1 VVNAFKLSALVAA
14 GLPLVFACSDDNLTL
29 PSEGAPSRI
38 EIVSGNGQQ
47 APVSS
52 ALEPL
57 IVKVSDSQGRP
68 VAGVTV
74 DFVLEDGGG
83 GSVDPASDLTDAEG
97 HASTTITLGPQVGP
111 LSGQAQVQQD
121 GGSTP
126 IAVEFTANAVPADA
140 NILTLVFGDNQ
151 SAPVGTELP
160 DSLVVA
166 VTDGFGNP
174 VSGVTVTWEAQGGGT
189 VSEASTVTGDNG
201 QTFVTRTLGPTAGD
215 QQTVATAGPL
225 VGSPVTFTHHATA
238 GNANAVNIVSGNNQE
253 APAGS
258 KLPQPLVVQL
268 LDQGGNPIPNRPVSW
283 VIGDGGGTANP
294 QTSNTNADGQA
305 STEWTL
311 GPNPGTNTLN
321 AVVSGLT
328 PAAFTATGT
337 GAGTPSTLA
346 LTTQPPSS
354 VTVGATLSPAPV
366 VQVRDAAGH
375 NVAVAGVEITVGVSS
390 GKGQV
395 SGTTTVATDGNGQ
408 AQFSDLRITG
418 ASGSHKLIFAADGYR
433 SVTSNKI
440 EVEKASTATTI
451 TNQSS
456 PSSNPGESVT
466 VEFTVTS
473 PVGTPSGDVEVTA
486 SGGEE
491 KCTAPVA
498 QGSCDIVLNTPGD
511 RILTATYKG
520 NDVFSSSSSAGVLHQ
535 VTQPVNQPPVAVADE
550 YSTQFGQVLEVPA
563 PGVLANDTDPE
574 GGSLTAQLV
583 DSPAQGLV
591 TLNSNGSFTY
601 FPGGVSGTVDTFTYD
616 VSDGA
621 STARTTVTITVQ

>member
-1 VVNAFKLSALVAA
+1 
-14 GLPLVFACSDDNLTL
+14 
-29 PSEGAPSRI
+29 
-38 EIVSGNGQQ
+38 
-47 APVSS
+47 
-52 ALEPL
+52 
-57 IVKVSDSQGRP
+57 
-68 VAGVTV
+68 
-74 DFVLEDGGG
+74 
-83 GSVDPASDLTDAEG
+83 
-97 HASTTITLGPQVGP
+97 
-111 LSGQAQVQQD
+111 
-121 GGSTP
+121 
-126 IAVEFTANAVPADA
+126 
-140 NILTLVFGDNQ
+140 
-151 SAPVGTELP
+151 
-160 DSLVVA
+160 VA

-189 VSEASTVTGDNG
+189 VSEASTVTGDDG
-201 QTFVTRTLGPTAGD
+201 QTFVTRTLGPIAGD
-215 QQTVATAGPL
+215 QQTVATAGQL
-225 VGSPVTFTHHATA
+225 AVSPVTFIHHATA
-238 GNANAVNIVSGNNQE
+238 GNPNAVNIVSGNNQE

-268 LDQGGNPIPNRPVSW
+268 LDQDGNPIPNRPVSW
-283 VIGDGGGTANP
+283 VVGDGGGTANP

-491 KCTAPVA
+491 KCTAPIA

-535 VTQPVNQPPVAVADE
+535 VTQPVNQPPIAVADE

-621 STARTTVTITVQ
+621 STARTTVTITVQGV

>member
-1 VVNAFKLSALVAA
+1 VNAFKLSALVAA

>member
-1 VVNAFKLSALVAA
+1 VVNAFKLSAVVAA

-29 PSEGAPSRI
+29 PSEGAPARI

-111 LSGQAQVQQD
+111 LTGQAQVQQD

-126 IAVEFTANAVPADA
+126 IAVEFTANAVPSDA

-166 VTDGFGNP
+166 VTDGFDNP

-189 VSEASTVTGDNG
+189 VSGGSTVTGDNG

-440 EVEKASTATTI
+440 EVEKVATTI
-451 TNQSS
+451 TITGDDPDPSNSGEPVTVSFTVSS
-456 PSSNPGESVT
+456 PG
-466 VEFTVTS
+466 
-473 PVGTPSGDVEVTA
+473 GTPTGEVEISA
-486 SGGEE
+486 SGSPSC
-491 KCTAPVA
+491 KVAAP
-498 QGSCDIVLNTPGD
+498 QGSCQVSPTSSGDI
-511 RILTATYKG
+511 TATYKG
-520 NDVFSSSSSAGVLHQ
+520 SDIFASSSATTPHAVNEPPP
-535 VTQPVNQPPVAVADE
+535 PVNTAPVAAFTHADC
-550 YSTQFGQVLEVPA
+550 
-563 PGVLANDTDPE
+563 
-574 GGSLTAQLV
+574 
-583 DSPAQGLV
+583 
-591 TLNSNGSFTY
+591 
-601 FPGGVSGTVDTFTYD
+601 VSGTDCQFTDASTDAEGNITKWEWNFGDFTTSDQQNPLHTYIVGAGFTYH
-616 VSDGA
+616 V
-621 STARTTVTITVQ
+621 TLTVTDSEGLTGTAEQDITVP

>member
-1 VVNAFKLSALVAA
+1 
-14 GLPLVFACSDDNLTL
+14 
-29 PSEGAPSRI
+29 
-38 EIVSGNGQQ
+38 
-47 APVSS
+47 
-52 ALEPL
+52 
-57 IVKVSDSQGRP
+57 
-68 VAGVTV
+68 
-74 DFVLEDGGG
+74 
-83 GSVDPASDLTDAEG
+83 
-97 HASTTITLGPQVGP
+97 
-111 LSGQAQVQQD
+111 
-121 GGSTP
+121 
-126 IAVEFTANAVPADA
+126 
-140 NILTLVFGDNQ
+140 
-151 SAPVGTELP
+151 
-160 DSLVVA
+160 
-166 VTDGFGNP
+166 
-174 VSGVTVTWEAQGGGT
+174 
-189 VSEASTVTGDNG
+189 
-201 QTFVTRTLGPTAGD
+201 
-215 QQTVATAGPL
+215 
-225 VGSPVTFTHHATA
+225 
-238 GNANAVNIVSGNNQE
+238 
-253 APAGS
+253 
-258 KLPQPLVVQL
+258 
-268 LDQGGNPIPNRPVSW
+268 
-283 VIGDGGGTANP
+283 
-294 QTSNTNADGQA
+294 
-305 STEWTL
+305 
-311 GPNPGTNTLN
+311 
-321 AVVSGLT
+321 VVSGLT
-328 PAAFTATGT
+328 PAAFTATATGT
-337 GAGTPSTLA
+337 GTPSTLA
-346 LTTQPPSS
+346 ITTQPPSS